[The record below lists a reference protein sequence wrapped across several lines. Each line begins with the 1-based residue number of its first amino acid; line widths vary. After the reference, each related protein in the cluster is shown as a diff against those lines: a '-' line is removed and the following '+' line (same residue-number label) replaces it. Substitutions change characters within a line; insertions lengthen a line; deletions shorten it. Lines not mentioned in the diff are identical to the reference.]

1 MPRIF
6 IIAGLLNLV
15 FVSSDAFAE
24 DAKVPKAAQGVWAEG
39 GKCSGLTVTIT
50 AGTLQYKGNKP
61 DAVYFAPKESP
72 RGYGAIHYV
81 EEGNVDNFEYAAD
94 KDQMIYNPEG
104 FGTGKPVLYKRC
116 R

>member
-1 MPRIF
+1 MRRIF
-6 IIAGLLNLV
+6 FAGALV
-15 FVSSDAFAE
+15 SLTLVATVAMAADT
-24 DAKVPKAAQGVWAEG
+24 KVPKAAQGVWAEG
-39 GKCSGLTVTIT
+39 GKCRGSTVTIT
-50 AGTLQYKGNKP
+50 ASTLRYKGAKP
-61 DAVYFAPKESP
+61 SAVYFSPKESP

-104 FGTGKPVLYKRC
+104 FGMGKSVLYKRC

>member
-1 MPRIF
+1 MPRTF
-6 IIAGLLNLV
+6 IIAGL
-15 FVSSDAFAE
+15 FSSVLLTSAAFADE
-24 DAKVPKAAQGVWAEG
+24 AKIPKAAQGVWAEG
-39 GKCSGLTVTIT
+39 GKCSGSTVTIT
-50 AGTLQYKGNKP
+50 AGTLQYKGAKP

-104 FGTGKPVLYKRC
+104 FGMGKPVLYKRC

>member
-1 MPRIF
+1 MQRIF
-6 IIAGLLNLV
+6 ITAGLLSLA
-15 FVSSDAFAE
+15 FVSNAAFAAE
-24 DAKVPKAAQGVWAEG
+24 AKIPKAAHGVWAEG

-50 AGTLQYKGNKP
+50 ASTLQYKGNKP

-72 RGYGAIHYV
+72 SGYGAIHYV
-81 EEGNVDNFEYAAD
+81 EEGVVDNFEYAAD

-104 FGTGKPVLYKRC
+104 FGMGKPVLYKRC